1 MAFITVHHF
10 AIWGYFIGNEVHTV
24 QPNTVWLQFLELFG
38 KIGVDLFI
46 LITDYFAINPRPTF
60 KKIWQLTNTLWQNI
74 FHVRDF
80 ADTMATPAFIGYSL
94 FVMVVIV
101 IGAILIDKLLG
112 RILIRPAQ
120 VLLALEMLAT
130 RYVTRWFKSLI
141 KLTGYQPEH

>member
-1 MAFITVHHF
+1 MVKRNSNIDLLRLVAMAFITVHHF

-74 FHVRDF
+74 FHCARF
-80 ADTMATPAFIGYSL
+80 CRYYGNTSLHRL
-94 FVMVVIV
+94 FVIR
-101 IGAILIDKLLG
+101 DG
-112 RILIRPAQ
+112 RDCDWRN
-120 VLLALEMLAT
+120 
-130 RYVTRWFKSLI
+130 S
-141 KLTGYQPEH
+141 H

>member
-1 MAFITVHHF
+1 M
-10 AIWGYFIGNEVHTV
+10 
-24 QPNTVWLQFLELFG
+24 
-38 KIGVDLFI
+38 
-46 LITDYFAINPRPTF
+46 
-60 KKIWQLTNTLWQNI
+60 
-74 FHVRDF
+74 RDF

-141 KLTGYQPEH
+141 KLTGYQPEP